1 MSVPSHPIASLDL
14 MISTMPTRFPALNP
28 TLQLI
33 VAALLLVLMMTA
45 CVTAHAQDRRMVSEP
60 SLPPQSAVCITL
72 LPVPAS
78 SSAQD
83 TRRLQ
88 QAIDACG
95 AGQAV
100 RLMAGIAGGRFVSGP
115 LVMKSGVTLW
125 LDEGVT
131 LVAAAD
137 PALFDRNGRC
147 GTIDEKGAGCRPFL
161 LFEGTRGGGIVG
173 TGRIDGQGGE
183 IMAGS
188 TQSWWQ
194 LARRAQQEHGK
205 QNVPRLIQVVH
216 AHDITFYRITL
227 TNAPNFHLSLSQTE
241 GATLWGIRI
250 DTPADARNTD
260 GIDPADSQDVTIAH
274 SFIRTGDDHIAIKAG
289 HGGTRYVS
297 IVDDHLYWGHGLSI
311 GSEIAGGVSD
321 ILVRDVS
328 IDGAVSGL
336 RIKSDASRGGLVSA
350 VRYENVC
357 LRNNR
362 HPLEFD
368 TRYDAHAKGDA
379 IPVYRDILLRHV
391 SGEGGSLVVRGHDA
405 DHPLALMLDGVAFA
419 GGAIWQVD
427 YAHLGAGP
435 GGVSPL
441 PAGLTAPPAG
451 VEQMQCAARWVP
463 FPSG

>member
-1 MSVPSHPIASLDL
+1 MSSRPSALTL
-14 MISTMPTRFPALNP
+14 MIRLIFAA
-28 TLQLI
+28 QLL
-33 VAALLLVLMMTA
+33 ALMMTA
-45 CVTAHAQDRRMVSEP
+45 GVTAHAQDRRTIAEP
-60 SLPPQSAVCITL
+60 SLPPQSAVCTTL
-72 LPVPAS
+72 VPGQAS
-78 SSAQD
+78 SVAQE

-88 QAIDACG
+88 RAIDACG

-100 RLMAGIAGGRFVSGP
+100 RLMASVTDGRFVSGP
-115 LVMKSGVTLW
+115 LVMKPGVTLW
-125 LDEGVT
+125 IDEGAT

-137 PALFDRNGRC
+137 PALFDRSGRC
-147 GTIDEKGAGCRPFL
+147 GTIDEKGAGCRPFI

-173 TGRIDGQGGE
+173 SGRIDGQGGE

-188 TQSWWQ
+188 RQSWWQ

-216 AHDITFYRITL
+216 ARDITFYRITL
-227 TNAPNFHLSLSQTE
+227 ANAPNFHLALSQTE
-241 GATLWGIRI
+241 GATIWGIRI

-260 GIDPADSQDVTIAH
+260 GIDPADAQDVTIAH

-289 HGGTRYVS
+289 HGGTRYIS

-311 GSEIAGGVSD
+311 GSETVGGVSD

-362 HPLEFD
+362 RPLEFD
-368 TRYDAHAKGDA
+368 TRYDAHATGDA
-379 IPVYRDILLRHV
+379 IPMYRDILLHHV
-391 SGEGGSLVVRGHDA
+391 SGEGGSLVVRGHDV
-405 DHPLALMLDGVAFA
+405 DHPLELMLDGVVFSA
-419 GGAIWQVD
+419 GAAWQVE
-427 YAHLGAGP
+427 YAHLSSGP

-441 PAGLTAPPAG
+441 PAGLAAPLAG
-451 VEQMQCAARWVP
+451 VEQMQCAARWAP
-463 FPSG
+463 FPAD